1 MIALDTNILIYAFR
15 ADSPKHEPA
24 RRALEALIGSGRHL
38 AIPWPCV
45 HEFVAVTTNPRMPDP
60 APTKAALAAI
70 RVLLEAPRVLALAE
84 SEHHLELL
92 QELVLT
98 SKVRGPRIHDARI
111 AAICL
116 GHGVGELWTADRDFS
131 DFPSLAVHNPLVG

>member
-1 MIALDTNILIYAFR
+1 
-15 ADSPKHEPA
+15 
-24 RRALEALIGSGRHL
+24 
-38 AIPWPCV
+38 
-45 HEFVAVTTNPRMPDP
+45 MPDP
-60 APTKAALAAI
+60 APTEAALAAI

-84 SEHHLELL
+84 SEQHLELL

-116 GHGVGELWTADRDFS
+116 GHGVGEVWTADRDFS